1 MFKIQARKTR
11 QNACHRI
18 MRFNTWL
25 VESVAN
31 DSAANGV
38 LWLAIFELPQASSLT
53 LQAPISTYKFSK
65 LISIHFL

>member
-11 QNACHRI
+11 QNACYRI

-31 DSAANGV
+31 DSAADGV

-53 LQAPISTYKFSK
+53 L
-65 LISIHFL
+65 

>member
-31 DSAANGV
+31 DSEATGV

-53 LQAPISTYKFSK
+53 L
-65 LISIHFL
+65 